1 MNSYRYN
8 DKEALNMVLEFE
20 VKNDGGRTDDS
31 DEEDEGEIEDATCI
45 IKRRTYSGFK
55 ELLIWVPYLWKIENF
70 RELKNVPAYTFKVL
84 KKKGMS

>member
-20 VKNDGGRTDDS
+20 VKIDGGRTDDS

-45 IKRRTYSGFK
+45 IKKKWIQRILNMSS
-55 ELLIWVPYLWKIENF
+55 LP
-70 RELKNVPAYTFKVL
+70 LKNRKF
-84 KKKGMS
+84 